1 MFPMQYNRL
10 ITIYQAI
17 AELISKESLQI
28 LTGLAPPKA
37 EV

>member
-1 MFPMQYNRL
+1 MQYNRL

-17 AELISKESLQI
+17 AELISQENLQI
-28 LTGLAPPKA
+28 LTGSAPTKA